1 MTAALAQ
8 RVREART
15 RVDRESG
22 AWQELARSARSAMAG
37 IAALEADAERHERVA
52 RLLTTI
58 GEERQESAQRQIEA
72 LVSMGL
78 QKIFGEELTFHLV
91 QASRGSQPVVDFV
104 VRSSYGGE
112 VVETPVLDARGGGL
126 AVVVAFILRLVVL
139 LLTPGARRLIVLD
152 ESFSHVSAEYET
164 AVADFLREICDRAGV
179 QIIMV
184 THSTAYDD
192 AADRRYR
199 LEQGTDGVTHA
210 REG

>member
-1 MTAALAQ
+1 VTAALAQ